1 MSRPLIR
8 ILLGWSCG
16 SPTRPRV
23 PRRRP
28 LSFTSAQIASV
39 SRARPRSGHAHAQRP
54 GWRRRVREHD
64 DGQQPPE
71 RRNAVPLGGARRRR
85 RSPSAD
91 RQAVAHAGSTL
102 PCRKPSEDP
111 VGRAVDG
118 RRPAPAGLHDT
129 GGRADGAGTA
139 STRRPCAPVPGGRP
153 GCLHVV
159 PSSGLTRKG
168 QAGHQC
174 YDGPMPSAP
183 AISNRQR
190 VAKSRRATRGLASRR
205 GRSSGRAGDRMASA
219 L

>member
-1 MSRPLIR
+1 MTAAIKTTKTMMSRPLIR

-85 RSPSAD
+85 RSPSAG
-91 RQAVAHAGSTL
+91 RQAVAHARVSGRRFRPTGLARDL
-102 PCRKPSEDP
+102 PCPAGSLLKTW
-111 VGRAVDG
+111 
-118 RRPAPAGLHDT
+118 APAHCT
-129 GGRADGAGTA
+129 VVVGTD
-139 STRRPCAPVPGGRP
+139 RE
-153 GCLHVV
+153 
-159 PSSGLTRKG
+159 
-168 QAGHQC
+168 GHEC
-174 YDGPMPSAP
+174 YDEPMPSAP

-205 GRSSGRAGDRMASA
+205 GRSSGPAGDRMASA